1 MSSHQPTIKPISGTF
16 EFNLPDYGRLN
27 EQVTQSHFQ
36 SHRIRIAYISPEDIF
51 IIHVVCIITVRHY
64 KLCTYACAVAS
75 RKINI

>member
-1 MSSHQPTIKPISGTF
+1 MSSHQPTIKPVSGTF
-16 EFNLPDYGRLN
+16 EFNLTDYGRLN

-36 SHRIRIAYISPEDIF
+36 SRIRIAYICPEDIF
-51 IIHVVCIITVRHY
+51 IIHVVCIITVRH